1 MLLRIV
7 DGIQR
12 RWPDALHIPQ
22 MKEFVGRDTRQV
34 FIRMDANRGRVRVLH
49 ATAAGSFAKVEN
61 ERVALEWSSAHE
73 LQFVLTDALQVLL
86 NPLLFPVVS
95 VNYDLD
101 VGRYSGQVK
110 LLKPRDL
117 NRPVRK
123 LVVGLCHDRKHSGTA
138 YL

>member
-1 MLLRIV
+1 MWITVHDLHHR
-7 DGIQR
+7 QQ
-12 RWPDALHIPQ
+12 AL
-22 MKEFVGRDTRQV
+22 GD
-34 FIRMDANRGRVRVLH
+34 VLH
-49 ATAAGSFAKVEN
+49 RLLLLA
-61 ERVALEWSSAHE
+61 R
-73 LQFVLTDALQVLL
+73 QFLLHLPGLVLRLDALQVLL